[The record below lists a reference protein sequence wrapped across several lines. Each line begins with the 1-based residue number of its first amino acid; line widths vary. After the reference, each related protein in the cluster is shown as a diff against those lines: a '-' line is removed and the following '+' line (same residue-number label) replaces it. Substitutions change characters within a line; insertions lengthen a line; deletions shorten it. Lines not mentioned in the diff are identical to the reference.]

1 VDVNVFSESGDVKV
15 EFLDTDI
22 PERLLRRYDVTDFA
36 TPVNSVDVNTSQRGT
51 SLTLKTT
58 GDFDYLA
65 YQTDNEYVVSIKPL
79 TKKPRLRSVATS
91 STMSASVS
99 RSTSRTSRCARYCS

>member
-1 VDVNVFSESGDVKV
+1 V

-22 PERLLRRYDVTDFA
+22 PEQLLRNYDVTDFA
-36 TPVNSVDVNTSQRGT
+36 TPVNSVEVNTSERGT
-51 SLTLKTT
+51 ALTLKTT

-79 TKKPRLRSVATS
+79 TGARRRNA
-91 STMSASVS
+91 SASSPTSVS
-99 RSTSRTSRCARYCS
+99 GSR